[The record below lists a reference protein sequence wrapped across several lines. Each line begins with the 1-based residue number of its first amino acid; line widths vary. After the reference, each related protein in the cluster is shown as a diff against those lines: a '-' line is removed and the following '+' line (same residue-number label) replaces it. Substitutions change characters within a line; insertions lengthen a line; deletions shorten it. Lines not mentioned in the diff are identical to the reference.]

1 MITGKASIFTGDVI
15 CDNLMIFGG
24 VKSNVFCT
32 LMVTMNEEY
41 SLERKVYAYAFTSL
55 SETENNPNYVVQI
68 LKRETLEKVR
78 GHRTK

>member
-1 MITGKASIFTGDVI
+1 
-15 CDNLMIFGG
+15 MIFGG

-68 LKRETLEKVR
+68 LKRETPEKVR